1 MAIPAGTK
9 FHGVA
14 PGVDTINKGSSTAN
28 ANRDAYTIEDIA
40 VYVGSGGIATLEPEF
55 VTATPG
61 GTYNITSIK
70 NIIDISWSGG
80 AGDFTLNLP
89 SATAIPYRFLRIVND
104 STVTAA
110 ERVNVTATGGQTID
124 GAANYTVNKAYNG
137 IAVWSDGSNWIVI
150 QAKAT

>member
-1 MAIPAGTK
+1 MLE
-9 FHGVA
+9 VA
-14 PGVDTINKGSSTAN
+14 PEISAQPVEPSALRCHCHVRTGVG
-28 ANRDAYTIEDIA
+28 
-40 VYVGSGGIATLEPEF
+40 LP
-55 VTATPG
+55 VTAAAVAVRVSPTSTVPAIVG
-61 GTYNITSIK
+61 EPVITGTVKS
-70 NIIDISWSGG
+70 
-80 AGDFTLNLP
+80 
-89 SATAIPYRFLRIVND
+89 